1 MNSATTLQNTPV
13 TGPIG
18 LWNRIATQL
27 EGWIG
32 HNLIALASRAA
43 VAAIFFY
50 SARTK
55 VDGLLTI
62 KDTTFLLF
70 EEEYKVPL
78 LPPEFAA
85 YMATYA
91 EHLFPVLLVLGLL
104 TRLSAAALLGM
115 TAVIQIF
122 VYPDAWPTHLTW
134 AVPMICMNGRR
145 HRACNKMAFS
155 KPLTSTLSPQAGRG
169 RALILIPSL
178 SSSPATAP
186 DSSTGSFPSPRL
198 TAVHCAAAIPPARGA
213 SQ

>member
-1 MNSATTLQNTPV
+1 MNPTNTMTTAPAT
-13 TGPIG
+13 GIIG
-18 LWNRIATQL
+18 LWNRIADQL
-27 EGWIG
+27 GHWIG
-32 HNLIALASRAA
+32 HNLLALVSRIA

-85 YMATYA
+85 HMATYA
-91 EHLFPVLLVLGLL
+91 EHLFPILLVLGLC

-134 AVPMICMNGRR
+134 AMPMLYLI
-145 HRACNKMAFS
+145 
-155 KPLTSTLSPQAGRG
+155 GRG
-169 RALILIPSL
+169 GGAWTADHSL
-178 SSSPATAP
+178 
-186 DSSTGSFPSPRL
+186 G
-198 TAVHCAAAIPPARGA
+198 IK
-213 SQ
+213 